1 MSPVEME
8 SLVSAPFSSQITTRR
23 TVLRGGVAALTAM
36 LAGTSLVA
44 CGNDKSALSGNQ
56 TNTSDYDQIIAAAPT
71 ADASTVDGNAWA
83 KKIKDRGQLLT
94 GGSDSGP
101 LFSMKDPSTGKITGF
116 DAGMAQMLS
125 HYITGKPD
133 GPISLTVTTVDT
145 RETVIENGTV
155 DTVIATYSI
164 TPQRAK
170 KVAFAGP
177 YYRSGDGVMVKAD
190 NTDITGVKDLGG
202 KNVVTQQGSTT
213 ADRIKQVAPDAKVTL
228 LPDDAQ
234 CLQALKTGRADAY
247 VIDESILV
255 SNASADK
262 TLKVVGEPFSND
274 FYGIGVTR
282 DDPQAKAF
290 VNAWLEKVF
299 ADGSWAKM
307 WKATVGTVVT
317 GDAPQPPKIGSADGS

>member
-1 MSPVEME
+1 MSP
-8 SLVSAPFSSQITTRR
+8 STTVRR
-23 TVLRGGVAALTAM
+23 TAAAIALVLAAAG
-36 LAGTSLVA
+36 LAA
-44 CGNDKSALSGNQ
+44 CGNDKSSLAGNQ
-56 TNTSDYDQIIAAAPT
+56 TNTSDYDQIIANAPV
-71 ADASTVDGNAWA
+71 ADAGTVDGNAWA

-125 HYITGKPD
+125 HYITGKAD
-133 GPISLTVTTVDT
+133 GPIALTVTTVDT
-145 RETVIENGTV
+145 RETVIQNGTV

-164 TPQRAK
+164 TPQRAT

-177 YYRSGDGVMVKAD
+177 YYRSGDAVMVKSD
-190 NTDITGVKDLGG
+190 NTDITGVKDLDG

-213 ADRIKQVAPDAKVTL
+213 ADRIKQVAPGAKVTL

-247 VIDESILV
+247 VIDESILI
-255 SNASADK
+255 SDASADK
-262 TLKVVGEPFSND
+262 TVKVVGEPFSND
-274 FYGIGVTR
+274 YYGIGVTR
-282 DDPQAKAF
+282 DDPEAKAF
-290 VNAWLEKVF
+290 VNAWLEKIF

>member
-1 MSPVEME
+1 MTPI
-8 SLVSAPFSSQITTRR
+8 VSRR
-23 TVLRGGVAALTAM
+23 TALRAGLATLAVGLSGIG
-36 LAGTSLVA
+36 LAG

-56 TNTSDYDQIIAAAPT
+56 TNTGDYDKIIADAPV
-71 ADASTVDGNAWA
+71 ADAGTIDGNAWA

-125 HYITGKPD
+125 HYITGKAD
-133 GPISLTVTTVDT
+133 GPIALTVTTVDT

-164 TPQRAK
+164 TPARAK

-177 YYRSGDGVMVKAD
+177 YYRSGDGVMVKSD
-190 NTDITGVKDLGG
+190 NTTITGVKDLGG

-213 ADRIKQVAPDAKVTL
+213 ADRIKQVAPEAKVTL

-274 FYGIGVTR
+274 YYGIGVTR
-282 DDPQAKAF
+282 SDPQAKEF
-290 VNAWLEKVF
+290 VNDWLKKIF

-317 GDAPQPPKIGSADGS
+317 GDAPKPPAIGSADGS